1 MCCPRTLLYRPNV
14 RLRYFSLAR
23 LLEASK
29 LWAWFIHSDWHRTP
43 APARDRLLW
52 MAVSIVKLLL
62 ELETNL
68 RFGEVVM
75 LNGHLNIIKVDMKF
89 VG

>member
-52 MAVSIVKLLL
+52 MAVSIIIHIYTRARNEHNKSRHEICWLVK
-62 ELETNL
+62 TC
-68 RFGEVVM
+68 
-75 LNGHLNIIKVDMKF
+75 
-89 VG
+89 

>member
-14 RLRYFSLAR
+14 RLRYFSLSR

-52 MAVSIVKLLL
+52 MAVSI
-62 ELETNL
+62 
-68 RFGEVVM
+68 
-75 LNGHLNIIKVDMKF
+75 IKHTYLY
-89 VG
+89 